1 MDKIF
6 SLLKPYW
13 VWLLLA
19 PLAMA
24 LEVSM
29 DLMQPALMSRIID
42 TGIATGSQKAISE
55 YGGKMLLCAF
65 FGLIGGFGCT
75 FFSSRAAQS
84 FGNDLRR
91 LLFHHIQKFSFS
103 ETDKFTTGS
112 LVTRLTNDVQA
123 MQYVVTMFTHMVIR
137 SPLLLAGSVVLI
149 VTTNSRIAIPLLL
162 AAPVLSAI
170 VVWKVRCVRPQFEQM
185 QKRVDDVNSVMQENL
200 TGIRVVKAFA
210 NEDDERTRF
219 DEANLR
225 LTETSIKTGRI
236 MITLG
241 PWLSVVQHATVII
254 IMFMAAHAI
263 DLRLIQIGQVAA
275 ILNYATQV
283 MMALVMLNFQMMHYS
298 RAVVSAKRIQEVL
311 DTAPSIING
320 HHTTSPA
327 EGTIEFKAVSFKYP
341 AASGVPALRNISL
354 KIAHGESIAFMGVT
368 GAGKTSLVNLI
379 PRFYDATSGDVLVGG
394 VPVRDYT
401 LYALRRSIGIVMQ
414 NTTLFSGGIAEN
426 IRWGRHDATNAE
438 VENVAKIAQ
447 AHDFITT
454 FPEGYHT
461 NVAQGGVTLSGGQRQ
476 RISIAR
482 ALLGNP
488 KILILDDSTSAVD
501 VTTEAKIQDALRSV
515 MADMTV
521 IKIAQRISS
530 VLDSDRIVLLD
541 DGVIVAIG
549 NHEELLRS
557 SPEYREICDSQ
568 NAIGEADHAS

>member
-1 MDKIF
+1 MGKIF

-13 VWLLLA
+13 AWLILA
-19 PLAMA
+19 PLAMT

-42 TGIATGSQKAISE
+42 KGIATGSQQAISE
-55 YGGKMLLCAF
+55 YGGKMLICAF
-65 FGLIGGFGCT
+65 LGLIGGFGCT
-75 FFSSRAAQS
+75 FFSSRAALS

-91 LLFHHIQKFSFS
+91 LLFRHIQNFSFA

-112 LVTRLTNDVQA
+112 LVTRLTNDVQV
-123 MQYVVTMFTHMVIR
+123 MQYVVIACTRIFIR
-137 SPLLLAGSVVLI
+137 SPLLLVGSIVLVI
-149 VTTNSRIAIPLLL
+149 TTNPKIAIPLLL

-170 VVWKVRCVRPQFEQM
+170 VVWKVRRMRPQFEQM

-210 NEDDERTRF
+210 KEDYERMRF

-225 LTETSIKTGRI
+225 LTETSIATGKI

-254 IMFMAAHAI
+254 IMFVAARDI

-275 ILNYATQV
+275 IINYAMQV
-283 MMALVMLNFQMMHYS
+283 MMALIMLSFQTMHFS
-298 RAVVSAKRIQEVL
+298 RAIVSAKRIREVL
-311 DTAPSIING
+311 DTAPSITSG
-320 HHTTSPA
+320 PHTTPPA
-327 EGTIEFKAVSFKYP
+327 DGTIEFKAVSFKYP
-341 AASGVPALRNISL
+341 TATGLPVLRDISL
-354 KIAHGESIAFMGVT
+354 TIAHGESIAFMGTT

-394 VPVRDYT
+394 VPVRDYA
-401 LYALRRSIGIVMQ
+401 LHALRGSIGIVMQ
-414 NTTLFSGGIAEN
+414 NTSLFSGGIAEN
-426 IRWGRHDATNAE
+426 IRWGRDDATDEE
-438 VENVAKIAQ
+438 VECVAKIAQ
-447 AHDFITT
+447 AHDFIMA
-454 FPEGYHT
+454 FPDGYKT

-482 ALLGNP
+482 ALLRNP

-501 VTTEAKIQDALRSV
+501 GTTEAEIQNALRSR
-515 MADMTV
+515 MTDMTV
-521 IKIAQRISS
+521 IKIAQRVSS

-541 DGVIVAIG
+541 DGVVVAIG
-549 NHEELLRS
+549 NHTALLRS

-568 NAIGEADHAS
+568 NAIPEADHAS